1 MRKQDSTAQ
10 ITYVVDSTPAWHSSG
25 PGSML
30 GQGSYGIFYVQ
41 NMALNIGDC
50 ESLMN
55 RRIALM
61 SVIYFQFGTC

>member
-25 PGSML
+25 PGAML

-41 NMALNIGDC
+41 TWLSTLGTVNLSWIG
-50 ESLMN
+50 ES
-55 RRIALM
+55 R
-61 SVIYFQFGTC
+61 